1 VLPDFA
7 DFHISLNRDKAS
19 LADFLS

>member
-7 DFHISLNRDKAS
+7 DFHLSLNRDKAS
-19 LADFLS
+19 LADIPS